1 MRNSRKLEFNKKG
14 KYEEVANRQRARAKL
29 DKLQLEIAQIA
40 KKTGIAVENKVTI
53 IQPKKFFVC
62 RSSVNVVQSDK
73 PLLFLSF
80 QSENTVP
87 DIEWWDSVILQQ
99 NK

>member
-53 IQPKKFFVC
+53 IQPKKFFVR
-62 RSSVNVVQSDK
+62 RSDCFILDKNFLFSLSLSVGEHHSRHRMVG
-73 PLLFLSF
+73 
-80 QSENTVP
+80 
-87 DIEWWDSVILQQ
+87 
-99 NK
+99 